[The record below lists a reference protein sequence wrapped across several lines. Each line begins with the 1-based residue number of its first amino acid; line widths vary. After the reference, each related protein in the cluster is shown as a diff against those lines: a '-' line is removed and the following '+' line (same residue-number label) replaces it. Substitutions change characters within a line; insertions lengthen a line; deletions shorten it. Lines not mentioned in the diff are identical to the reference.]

1 MKKVKKIQLKESEL
15 IDLIEKLVKENLGNG
30 NGQNLGMMNTPTA
43 KYKDLVEDE
52 DVEGIDELEEE
63 ELDDEGGDMVDPKT
77 GEVVKTES
85 RKIPKKTLKLTESD
99 LIRVIKNVVKEQNK

>member
-30 NGQNLGMMNTPTA
+30 NGQNLGMMNT
-43 KYKDLVEDE
+43 
-52 DVEGIDELEEE
+52 EGIDELEEE

>member
-1 MKKVKKIQLKESEL
+1 MKKITLKESEL
-15 IDLIEKLVKENLGNG
+15 IDLIEKLVKENLSNG

-52 DVEGIDELEEE
+52 DLEGGDELEEE
-63 ELDDEGGDMVDPKT
+63 ELDDEGGDMVNPET

-85 RKIPKKTLKLTESD
+85 RKIPKKTLKLSEAD

>member
-85 RKIPKKTLKLTESD
+85 RKIAKKTLKLTESD